1 MFSFS
6 KMSRELVNPI
16 RDLFDAAV
24 RHNTIKVS
32 CRCGN
37 VGIFDPHALWW
48 LFERRGWND
57 RLGDVQ
63 RRMRCLQCYVAKRKR
78 TRAATADARYQR
90 VEAAASAATVARI
103 DTQMRENQL
112 MLPA

>member
-1 MFSFS
+1 MFSLG

-63 RRMRCLQCYVAKRKR
+63 RRMRCLQCYAAKRKR
-78 TRAATADARYQR
+78 TPAAI
-90 VEAAASAATVARI
+90 ELSN
-103 DTQMRENQL
+103 ENHTRQL
-112 MLPA
+112 PMPDVSEWKRQLRRRR

>member
-1 MFSFS
+1 MA
-6 KMSRELVNPI
+6 RELVNPI

-24 RHNTIKVS
+24 RHETIKVT

-57 RLGDVQ
+57 RLPDVA
-63 RRMRCLQCYVAKRKR
+63 RRMRCLQCYFAKRQRSLATLDLCREDHTRQLPMPDIIERKR
-78 TRAATADARYQR
+78 
-90 VEAAASAATVARI
+90 
-103 DTQMRENQL
+103 QL
-112 MLPA
+112 RRRR